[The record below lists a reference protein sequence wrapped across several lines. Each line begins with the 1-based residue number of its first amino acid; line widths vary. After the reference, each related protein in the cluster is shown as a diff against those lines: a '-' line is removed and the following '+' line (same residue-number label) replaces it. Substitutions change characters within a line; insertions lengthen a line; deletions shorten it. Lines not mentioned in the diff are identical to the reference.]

1 VTDKIEEVLAI
12 SPHVR
17 YVAIYQDGSLKSRQR
32 SGVADPSAS
41 ESDKYEEL
49 FVNPT
54 LLKCATQRGELD
66 CGGLR
71 FIVIGYG
78 HFLVLVMPIRGGHVT
93 VGFEQ
98 DSNPLD
104 FTSRVAALF
113 DLTSRKRS
121 AEPESANGTS
131 RPNRRQQ
138 AMSVVG
144 GEPGHLRTSRSHGR
158 GTRPTPAR
166 RRPGRRC
173 NPMGSAT
180 QHNEYIFVWPC
191 SEATFSVIG

>member
-1 VTDKIEEVLAI
+1 VTDKIEEILAI

-54 LLKCATQRGELD
+54 LLKCATQRGEVD

-71 FIVIGYG
+71 FIIVGYG
-78 HFLVLVMPIRGGHVT
+78 HFHQLMMPIRAGHVS
-93 VGFEQ
+93 VCFDQ
-98 DSNPLD
+98 NCNPLD

-113 DLTSRKRS
+113 D
-121 AEPESANGTS
+121 
-131 RPNRRQQ
+131 Q
-138 AMSVVG
+138 
-144 GEPGHLRTSRSHGR
+144 
-158 GTRPTPAR
+158 
-166 RRPGRRC
+166 
-173 NPMGSAT
+173 
-180 QHNEYIFVWPC
+180 
-191 SEATFSVIG
+191 SEQPDA

>member
-1 VTDKIEEVLAI
+1 MTDKIEEILAI

-54 LLKCATQRGELD
+54 LLKCATQRGEVD

-71 FIVIGYG
+71 FIIVGYG
-78 HFLVLVMPIRGGHVT
+78 HFHQLMMPIRAGHVS
-93 VGFEQ
+93 VCFDQ

-113 DLTSRKRS
+113 DQSD
-121 AEPESANGTS
+121 
-131 RPNRRQQ
+131 
-138 AMSVVG
+138 
-144 GEPGHLRTSRSHGR
+144 
-158 GTRPTPAR
+158 
-166 RRPGRRC
+166 
-173 NPMGSAT
+173 
-180 QHNEYIFVWPC
+180 WPK
-191 SEATFSVIG
+191 E

>member
-1 VTDKIEEVLAI
+1 MRRRQLSQPFWAFCHERFDARNAGKISATLRRKCDDALGAAICPRPEASDWRGTVTDKIEEILAI

-17 YVAIYQDGSLKSRQR
+17 YVAIYQDRSLKSRQR

-113 DLTSRKRS
+113 DQS
-121 AEPESANGTS
+121 G
-131 RPNRRQQ
+131 
-138 AMSVVG
+138 
-144 GEPGHLRTSRSHGR
+144 
-158 GTRPTPAR
+158 
-166 RRPGRRC
+166 
-173 NPMGSAT
+173 
-180 QHNEYIFVWPC
+180 
-191 SEATFSVIG
+191 

>member
-1 VTDKIEEVLAI
+1 LAFDRRGIVTDKIEEVLAI

-113 DLTSRKRS
+113 DQF
-121 AEPESANGTS
+121 G
-131 RPNRRQQ
+131 
-138 AMSVVG
+138 
-144 GEPGHLRTSRSHGR
+144 
-158 GTRPTPAR
+158 
-166 RRPGRRC
+166 
-173 NPMGSAT
+173 
-180 QHNEYIFVWPC
+180 
-191 SEATFSVIG
+191 